1 MNRLGVQNA
10 QGIRIAWRDRVVKK
24 EAKLS
29 KQIEKAIEQLTAQTI
44 LEQGYE
50 LIDVEMNK
58 LGGATELV
66 LYIDGENGVDLDA
79 CEKVSRAIDPII
91 EKADLIPN
99 SYMLCVSSPGIER
112 TLKRPRDFEKNM
124 GQMVRVKLFAA
135 FQGKKEFVGTLS
147 SYDEKTGSLTLD
159 MGDDTEMVF
168 EKQEIAIIKLYAE
181 F

>member
-1 MNRLGVQNA
+1 M
-10 QGIRIAWRDRVVKK
+10 
-24 EAKLS
+24 S
-29 KQIEKAIEQLTAQTI
+29 KQIEKSIEELTAQTI

-58 LGGATELV
+58 TGGAIELI
-66 LYIDGENGVDLDA
+66 LYIDGEKGVDLDA

-91 EKADLIPN
+91 EKADLISD

-112 TLKRPRDFEKNM
+112 ALKRPRDFEKSL

-135 FQGKKEFVGTLS
+135 FEGKKEFIGTLS
-147 SYDEKTGSLTLD
+147 SYDEKQGSFSLD
-159 MGDDTEMVF
+159 MGDGTEMTF
-168 EKQEIAIIKLYAE
+168 EKQEVAIVKLYAE